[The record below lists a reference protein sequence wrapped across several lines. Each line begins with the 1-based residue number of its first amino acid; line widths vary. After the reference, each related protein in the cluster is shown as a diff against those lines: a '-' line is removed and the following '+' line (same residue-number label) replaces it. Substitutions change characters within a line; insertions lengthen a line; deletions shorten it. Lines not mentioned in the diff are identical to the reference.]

1 VGTGAYPKVRD
12 IFFAL
17 GVVAVFLALIAGA
30 VFGLDDE
37 ELFVSPPESVAEQ
50 FVELLAF
57 GRAGPARRLLTHEAE
72 RATSIEELLRVSAR
86 LRHRYGAVDDVS
98 TLVDERRRDTLILR
112 VVIRGS
118 RMEGE
123 LLLPT
128 VREQGQWVVARP
140 SALLPDA
147 EEPNPR

>member
-1 VGTGAYPKVRD
+1 VGAGAHSNVRD

-17 GVVAVFLALIAGA
+17 GLVGVFLALIAGA

-37 ELFVSPPESVAEQ
+37 TLFVSPPESVVEQ
-50 FVELLAF
+50 FVEVLTF

-72 RATSIEELLRVSAR
+72 RVTSVEELLRVSAR
-86 LRHRYGAVDDVS
+86 LRQRYGAVDDVS
-98 TLVDERRRDTLILR
+98 TLVEERRGDTLIVR

-118 RMEGE
+118 RTEGE
-123 LLLPT
+123 LRLPT

-140 SALLPDA
+140 NTLLPDTA
-147 EEPNPR
+147 RPNP